1 MKVCIVAEGCY
12 PYVVGGVSGWIN
24 SMIKSF
30 PNIEFILLTIVAN
43 RSVRGK
49 FVYELPENLTQVY
62 ELYLEDC
69 EWEEGERE
77 RKVRKRFHLSK
88 KERTELTNLVMNR
101 KIEWGV
107 IFDLFQRKGVSVDD
121 LLMGPDFFQIVR
133 ECYKRQYANIVFS
146 DFLWTMR
153 SIYLPLFWTL
163 KMKVPQADLYHCV
176 ATGYAGVLGSMAKH
190 FHNSSLLISEHG
202 IYTREREEELIK
214 ANWVKGVYKNIW
226 IEQFKKMSLLAYQK
240 ADTVTCLYERAKL
253 LQIDL
258 GCSPEKIRVTP
269 NGINMANLTDIP
281 GKTREDEQ
289 WINAG
294 AVLRVAP
301 IKDVKTMIQAF
312 AFAKEKV
319 PNLKL
324 WIMGPTDE
332 DKKYAQECFDLV
344 KALNVS
350 DVEFTGRINVRDY
363 LGKMDFT
370 LLTSIS
376 EGQPLTILESFAA
389 HKPVVATDVGN
400 CRELLFGVNDGF
412 GDSGIL
418 THIMNIEEIAEAMVT
433 LAQHKELR
441 EQMGEAGYKRVKQ
454 FYRIEQMKE
463 VYRNIYKEFADQQQ
477 IEWTEKPFEIR

>member
-176 ATGYAGVLGSMAKH
+176 ATGYAGVLGSMAKY

-240 ADTVTCLYERAKL
+240 ADTVTCFARA
-253 LQIDL
+253 
-258 GCSPEKIRVTP
+258 ET
-269 NGINMANLTDIP
+269 A
-281 GKTREDEQ
+281 
-289 WINAG
+289 
-294 AVLRVAP
+294 
-301 IKDVKTMIQAF
+301 
-312 AFAKEKV
+312 
-319 PNLKL
+319 
-324 WIMGPTDE
+324 
-332 DKKYAQECFDLV
+332 
-344 KALNVS
+344 
-350 DVEFTGRINVRDY
+350 
-363 LGKMDFT
+363 
-370 LLTSIS
+370 
-376 EGQPLTILESFAA
+376 
-389 HKPVVATDVGN
+389 N
-400 CRELLFGVNDGF
+400 CRRSRFTVRHRR
-412 GDSGIL
+412 SS
-418 THIMNIEEIAEAMVT
+418 IMI
-433 LAQHKELR
+433 
-441 EQMGEAGYKRVKQ
+441 
-454 FYRIEQMKE
+454 
-463 VYRNIYKEFADQQQ
+463 
-477 IEWTEKPFEIR
+477 

>member
-146 DFLWTMR
+146 DFLDQLLL
-153 SIYLPLFWTL
+153 SLS
-163 KMKVPQADLYHCV
+163 
-176 ATGYAGVLGSMAKH
+176 GVLGSMAKH

-258 GCSPEKIRVTP
+258 GCPPEKIRVTP

-281 GKTREDEQ
+281 GKTREDHGT
-289 WINAG
+289 NG
-294 AVLRVAP
+294 
-301 IKDVKTMIQAF
+301 
-312 AFAKEKV
+312 
-319 PNLKL
+319 
-324 WIMGPTDE
+324 
-332 DKKYAQECFDLV
+332 
-344 KALNVS
+344 
-350 DVEFTGRINVRDY
+350 
-363 LGKMDFT
+363 
-370 LLTSIS
+370 
-376 EGQPLTILESFAA
+376 
-389 HKPVVATDVGN
+389 
-400 CRELLFGVNDGF
+400 
-412 GDSGIL
+412 
-418 THIMNIEEIAEAMVT
+418 
-433 LAQHKELR
+433 
-441 EQMGEAGYKRVKQ
+441 
-454 FYRIEQMKE
+454 
-463 VYRNIYKEFADQQQ
+463 
-477 IEWTEKPFEIR
+477 